1 MKKVF
6 AAVLV
11 CLMLCSCGSAN
22 TVKPTLL
29 GTEFTA
35 KMTYYNEQYSF
46 DGKIT
51 EDGKLIAR
59 LSEPEEL
66 SDITLTLDGEQ
77 TIAEYKGITYTP
89 IEGNMPFSAVME
101 RFYLP
106 IKDMAYKESVELDSD
121 GAAKDTQGY
130 KFYLAPTGLPNRLNI
145 GDENFSITF
154 YDISICEDVN
164 D

>member
-1 MKKVF
+1 MKKIF
-6 AAVLV
+6 AAFLV
-11 CLMLCSCGSAN
+11 CFILSSCGSSH

-51 EDGKLIAR
+51 EDGKLIAV
-59 LSEPEEL
+59 LHEPEEL
-66 SDITLTLDGEQ
+66 SDITLTLGGEQ
-77 TIAEYKGITYTP
+77 TVAEYKGITYTP

-106 IKDMAYKESVELDSD
+106 IKDMAYKESVDLDSE
-121 GAAKDTQGY
+121 GAVKDTEGY
-130 KFYLAPTGLPNRLNI
+130 KFYLAPTGLPSRLEI

-154 YDISICEDVN
+154 YDISISEDVN

>member
-11 CLMLCSCGSAN
+11 CFLLCSCGSAN

-51 EDGKLIAR
+51 QDGKLVAV
-59 LSEPEEL
+59 LTEPEEL
-66 SDITLTLDGEQ
+66 SDITLTLGGEQ

-106 IKDMAYKESVELDSD
+106 IKDMAYKESVNLDSD
-121 GAAKDTQGY
+121 GAVKDTKGY
-130 KFYLAPTGLPNRLNI
+130 KFFLAPTGLPSRLEI

>member
-1 MKKVF
+1 
-6 AAVLV
+6 
-11 CLMLCSCGSAN
+11 MLCSCVSAN